1 MRKKKVLGWSLVIA
15 AAAAAV
21 LLAPEPAIEAPA
33 PERTAAAERKA
44 APAGQASN
52 QQADLTLP
60 SRDMIGRPAAD
71 PFSPRSWEPPVA
83 RKPAAQP
90 PAVAPVPL
98 PPPAPPPMP
107 YRVAGKVTQQGVA
120 HVVLAKGDRVVAV
133 RPGDVLEDGYRVES
147 ISAGSVTLVYTPLD
161 VRQQLAVAAGID
173 LEPTQAAAVAAAPQ
187 RASAAAPASTALDQS
202 ATKLTD
208 QGAAKLRWE
217 GPARIRAGDPF
228 NVALKVTSLEAIR
241 SAPLQVSFDAA
252 QLEAVD
258 VRRGGFFAD
267 GSFSYRI
274 SPSGSIF
281 IGASGKGAVPADAEF
296 FVVTFKP
303 MRAGVTELK
312 LSSVLLQ
319 GATGRAIA
327 HDQPAAFRASIV
339 Q

>member
-1 MRKKKVLGWSLVIA
+1 VRKKKLLGWTLVIA
-15 AAAAAV
+15 AAAAAA
-21 LLAPEPAIEAPA
+21 LLAPQPASEAPA
-33 PERTAAAERKA
+33 PERIAAPERKA
-44 APAGQASN
+44 APARQASTPE
-52 QQADLTLP
+52 QTDLGIPAREL
-60 SRDMIGRPAAD
+60 IGRPAAD
-71 PFSPRSWEPPVA
+71 PFSARSWDPPAA
-83 RKPAAQP
+83 RKPAAKAI
-90 PAVAPVPL
+90 AVAPEPP

-107 YRVAGKVTQQGVA
+107 YRVAGTVIQQGVP
-120 HVVLAKGDRVVAV
+120 HIVLAKADRVFTV
-133 RPGDVLEDGYRVES
+133 RPGDVLEDGYHVES
-147 ISAGSVTLVYTPLD
+147 IGAGAVTLVYTPLD
-161 VRQQLAVAAGID
+161 VRQQLAVAAGVE
-173 LEPTQAAAVAAAPQ
+173 LEPTQTAAASPSSTLDPGAA
-187 RASAAAPASTALDQS
+187 
-202 ATKLTD
+202 KLAD
-208 QGAAKLRWE
+208 QGGAKLRWE
-217 GPARIRAGDPF
+217 GPARIRAGDSF
-228 NVALKVTSLEAIR
+228 NVALKVTSTEAIR

-319 GATGRAIA
+319 GAAGRAIA

>member
-1 MRKKKVLGWSLVIA
+1 VRKKKLLGWTLVIA
-15 AAAAAV
+15 AAAAAA
-21 LLAPEPAIEAPA
+21 LLAPKSPNEAPA
-33 PERTAAAERKA
+33 PERAAAPERKS
-44 APAGQASN
+44 APALQASN
-52 QQADLTLP
+52 PEQSSLGIPA
-60 SRDMIGRPAAD
+60 RDMIGRPAAD
-71 PFSPRSWEPPVA
+71 PFSPRSWEPPAA
-83 RKPAAQP
+83 RRPAAKSIALAPEP
-90 PAVAPVPL
+90 P

-107 YRVAGKVTQQGVA
+107 YRVAGTVIQQGVP
-120 HVVLAKGDRVVAV
+120 HIVLAKGDRVVTV

-147 ISAGSVTLVYTPLD
+147 IDAGMVTLVYMPLD
-161 VRQQLAVAAGID
+161 IRQQLAATAGIN
-173 LEPTQAAAVAAAPQ
+173 LETTQAAVAG
-187 RASAAAPASTALDQS
+187 ASASPALEQGAA
-202 ATKLTD
+202 KLTD
-208 QGAAKLRWE
+208 QGGAKLRWE
-217 GPARIRAGDPF
+217 GPARIRAGDSF
-228 NVALKVTSLEAIR
+228 NVALKVTSTEAVR

-303 MRAGVTELK
+303 VRAGVTELK

-319 GATGRAIA
+319 GAAGRAIA